1 METLKA
7 ALGNAPDEAGDA
19 AEKRSRPLRNFRA
32 PLLWILLPQLA
43 ACALCEN
50 GFALPRAACVVAS
63 GVAFALAV
71 LGACF
76 ADGSAFPRRFG
87 KIAREVWA
95 LALPLAAFFLAGA
108 WWSATAP
115 RLVDWSAFPETEAVV
130 ELEVETPFRSA
141 GKSWS
146 GLARVRG
153 ISEDCSALVGAR
165 VFYVFRKAETDTA
178 PLEGTRLRMRA
189 LVRDAAGDA
198 RLAEGFRDFL
208 RSRRVSAQATGG
220 DRIEISDT
228 ATGFDAALS
237 RRFAAMKAALIAKLV
252 DPRSPREREQRALA
266 AMLLGERS
274 LLTREQRDDF
284 ALSGTT
290 HIFAVSGLH
299 VSLFAALIFA
309 ACSRARVPRW
319 GSAKKRFYARVFP
332 VSFSEHRAPFWLTAA
347 ATVGVTWFYVRLT
360 GAAPSAMRA
369 WTMIVFL
376 LAARLLGRPAQPL
389 NALIASASFALW
401 RDPALFAEPG
411 FRLSYAVVASIFL
424 YGVPLGDF
432 LRSRLRLFRYVPAAS
447 LSRARRFAS
456 ALWEKGCAAFAVSLG
471 TFVAGAPFVAAS
483 FGVFTPIAVLAN
495 LALVPFLGIL
505 LSAGLVSAALFCVP
519 GAAPL
524 AELIW
529 RADAALM
536 FCAEAFAGTAA
547 AIPADAETRFA
558 DPRLGAL
565 GGALVLLAFAVGAFS
580 PAVRARPA
588 LRFAFP
594 PLFLLAYL
602 LAFAF

>member
-7 ALGNAPDEAGDA
+7 ALGNAPDGAGDA

-63 GVAFALAV
+63 GAAFALAV

-87 KIAREVWA
+87 KIARDVWA

-228 ATGFDAALS
+228 ATGFDAELS
-237 RRFAAMKAALIAKLV
+237 RRFAAMKAALISKLV

-309 ACSRARVPRW
+309 ACSRA
-319 GSAKKRFYARVFP
+319 
-332 VSFSEHRAPFWLTAA
+332 RAPFWLTAA

-447 LSRARRFAS
+447 LSRARHFAS
-456 ALWEKGCAAFAVSLG
+456 ALWERGCAAFAVSFG

>member
-7 ALGNAPDEAGDA
+7 ALGNAPDGAGDA

-146 GLARVRG
+146 GLACVRG

-309 ACSRARVPRW
+309 ACSRAR
-319 GSAKKRFYARVFP
+319 
-332 VSFSEHRAPFWLTAA
+332 APFWLTAA

-401 RDPALFAEPG
+401 RDPSLFAEPG

-456 ALWEKGCAAFAVSLG
+456 ALWERGCAAFAVSLG
-471 TFVAGAPFVAAS
+471 TFFAGAPFVAAS

-495 LALVPFLGIL
+495 LALLPFLGIL

>member
-7 ALGNAPDEAGDA
+7 ALGNAPDGAGDA

-87 KIAREVWA
+87 KIARDVWA

-309 ACSRARVPRW
+309 ACSRAR
-319 GSAKKRFYARVFP
+319 
-332 VSFSEHRAPFWLTAA
+332 APFWLTAA

-456 ALWEKGCAAFAVSLG
+456 ALWERGCAAFAVSLG

>member
-7 ALGNAPDEAGDA
+7 ALRNAPDGAGDA

-87 KIAREVWA
+87 KIARDVWA

-237 RRFAAMKAALIAKLV
+237 RRFAAMKAALISKLV

-309 ACSRARVPRW
+309 ACSRA
-319 GSAKKRFYARVFP
+319 
-332 VSFSEHRAPFWLTAA
+332 RAPFWLTAA

-456 ALWEKGCAAFAVSLG
+456 ALWERGCAAFAVSLG

>member
-7 ALGNAPDEAGDA
+7 ALGNAPDGAGDA

-87 KIAREVWA
+87 KIARDVWA

-266 AMLLGERS
+266 AMLLGERL

-309 ACSRARVPRW
+309 ACSRA
-319 GSAKKRFYARVFP
+319 
-332 VSFSEHRAPFWLTAA
+332 RAPFWLTAA

-456 ALWEKGCAAFAVSLG
+456 ALWERGCAAFAVSLG

>member
-7 ALGNAPDEAGDA
+7 ALGNAPDGAGDA

-87 KIAREVWA
+87 KIALDVWA

-198 RLAEGFRDFL
+198 RFAEGFRDFL

-309 ACSRARVPRW
+309 ACSRAR
-319 GSAKKRFYARVFP
+319 
-332 VSFSEHRAPFWLTAA
+332 APFWLTAA

-401 RDPALFAEPG
+401 RDPSLFAEPG

-432 LRSRLRLFRYVPAAS
+432 LSSRLRIFRYVPAAS

-456 ALWEKGCAAFAVSLG
+456 ALWERGCAAFAVSLG

>member
-7 ALGNAPDEAGDA
+7 ALGNAPDGAGDA

-50 GFALPRAACVVAS
+50 GFALSRAACVVAS

-228 ATGFDAALS
+228 AMGFDAALS

-309 ACSRARVPRW
+309 ACSRAR
-319 GSAKKRFYARVFP
+319 
-332 VSFSEHRAPFWLTAA
+332 APFWLTSA

-401 RDPALFAEPG
+401 RDPSLFAEPG

-432 LRSRLRLFRYVPAAS
+432 LRSRLRLFRYVPAAN
-447 LSRARRFAS
+447 LSRTRRFAS
-456 ALWEKGCAAFAVSLG
+456 ALWERGCAAFAVSLG

>member
-7 ALGNAPDEAGDA
+7 ALGNAPDGAGDA

-63 GVAFALAV
+63 GAAFALAV

-76 ADGSAFPRRFG
+76 ADGSALPRLFG
-87 KIAREVWA
+87 KIARDVWA

-309 ACSRARVPRW
+309 ACSRARA
-319 GSAKKRFYARVFP
+319 S
-332 VSFSEHRAPFWLTAA
+332 FWLTAA
-347 ATVGVTWFYVRLT
+347 ATAGVTWFYVRLT

-456 ALWEKGCAAFAVSLG
+456 ALWERGCAAFAVSLG

-519 GAAPL
+519 GTAPL

-547 AIPADAETRFA
+547 ALPADAETRFA

>member
-7 ALGNAPDEAGDA
+7 ALGNAPDGAGDA

-63 GVAFALAV
+63 GAAFALAV

-76 ADGSAFPRRFG
+76 ADGSALPRLFG
-87 KIAREVWA
+87 KIARDVWA

-290 HIFAVSGLH
+290 HVFAVSGLH

-309 ACSRARVPRW
+309 ACSRARA
-319 GSAKKRFYARVFP
+319 S
-332 VSFSEHRAPFWLTAA
+332 FWLTAA
-347 ATVGVTWFYVRLT
+347 ATAGVTWFYVRLT

-456 ALWEKGCAAFAVSLG
+456 ALWERGCAAFAVSLG

-519 GAAPL
+519 GTAPL

>member
-7 ALGNAPDEAGDA
+7 ALGNAPDGAGDA

-130 ELEVETPFRSA
+130 ELEVKTPFRSA

-146 GLARVRG
+146 GLACVRG

-309 ACSRARVPRW
+309 ACSRAR
-319 GSAKKRFYARVFP
+319 
-332 VSFSEHRAPFWLTAA
+332 APFWLTAA

-401 RDPALFAEPG
+401 RDPSLFAEPG

-456 ALWEKGCAAFAVSLG
+456 ALWERGCAAFAVSLG
-471 TFVAGAPFVAAS
+471 TFFAGAPFVAAS

>member
-7 ALGNAPDEAGDA
+7 ALGNAPDGAGDA

-87 KIAREVWA
+87 KIARDVWA

-309 ACSRARVPRW
+309 ACSRAR
-319 GSAKKRFYARVFP
+319 
-332 VSFSEHRAPFWLTAA
+332 APFWLTAA

-456 ALWEKGCAAFAVSLG
+456 ALWERGCAAFAVSLG
-471 TFVAGAPFVAAS
+471 TFFAGAPFVAAS

>member
-7 ALGNAPDEAGDA
+7 ALRNAPDGAGDA

-87 KIAREVWA
+87 KIARDVWA

-290 HIFAVSGLH
+290 HVFAVSGLH

-309 ACSRARVPRW
+309 ACSRARA
-319 GSAKKRFYARVFP
+319 S
-332 VSFSEHRAPFWLTAA
+332 FWLTAA
-347 ATVGVTWFYVRLT
+347 ATAGVTWFYVRLT

-456 ALWEKGCAAFAVSLG
+456 ALWERGCAAFAVSLG

-519 GAAPL
+519 GTAPL

>member
-7 ALGNAPDEAGDA
+7 ALGNAPDGASDA

-63 GVAFALAV
+63 GAAFALAV

-76 ADGSAFPRRFG
+76 ADGSAFPRLFG
-87 KIAREVWA
+87 KIARDVWA

-290 HIFAVSGLH
+290 HVFAVSGLH

-309 ACSRARVPRW
+309 ACSRARA
-319 GSAKKRFYARVFP
+319 S
-332 VSFSEHRAPFWLTAA
+332 FWLTAA
-347 ATVGVTWFYVRLT
+347 ATAGVTWFYVRLT

-401 RDPALFAEPG
+401 REPALFAEPG

-432 LRSRLRLFRYVPAAS
+432 LRSRLRLFRYVPAAN

-456 ALWEKGCAAFAVSLG
+456 ALWERGCAAFAVSLG

-519 GAAPL
+519 GTAPL

>member
-7 ALGNAPDEAGDA
+7 ARGNAPDGAGDA

-63 GVAFALAV
+63 GAAFALAV

-290 HIFAVSGLH
+290 HVFAVSGLH

-309 ACSRARVPRW
+309 ACSRA
-319 GSAKKRFYARVFP
+319 
-332 VSFSEHRAPFWLTAA
+332 RAPFWLTAA

-432 LRSRLRLFRYVPAAS
+432 LRSRLRLFRYVPAAN
-447 LSRARRFAS
+447 LSRTRRFAS
-456 ALWEKGCAAFAVSLG
+456 ALWERGCAAFAVSLG

>member
-7 ALGNAPDEAGDA
+7 ALGNAPDGAGDA

-63 GVAFALAV
+63 GAAFALAV

-115 RLVDWSAFPETEAVV
+115 RLVDWSAFPETEVVV

-309 ACSRARVPRW
+309 ACSRAR
-319 GSAKKRFYARVFP
+319 
-332 VSFSEHRAPFWLTAA
+332 APFWLTAA

-456 ALWEKGCAAFAVSLG
+456 ALWERGCAAFAVSLG

>member
-63 GVAFALAV
+63 GAAFALAV

-87 KIAREVWA
+87 KIARDVWA

-228 ATGFDAALS
+228 ATGFDAELS
-237 RRFAAMKAALIAKLV
+237 RRFAAMKAALISKLV

-309 ACSRARVPRW
+309 ACSRA
-319 GSAKKRFYARVFP
+319 
-332 VSFSEHRAPFWLTAA
+332 RAPFWLTAA

-447 LSRARRFAS
+447 LSRARHFAS
-456 ALWEKGCAAFAVSLG
+456 ALWERGCAAFAVSFG

>member
-1 METLKA
+1 METLNA
-7 ALGNAPDEAGDA
+7 ALGNAPDGA
-19 AEKRSRPLRNFRA
+19 AEKRPPFRGFRA

-43 ACALCEN
+43 AFALCEN

-71 LGACF
+71 LGALF
-76 ADGSAFPRRFG
+76 ADVSARPRRFG
-87 KIAREVWA
+87 LGKIARDVWA

-108 WWSATAP
+108 WWSANAP
-115 RLVDWSAFPETEAVV
+115 RLVDWSAFPETEAFV

-165 VFYVFRKAETDTA
+165 VFYAFRKDETDTE
-178 PLEGTRLRMRA
+178 PREGTRLRMRA
-189 LVRDAAGDA
+189 LVRDAVGDE
-198 RLAEGFRDFL
+198 RLSGGFRDFL
-208 RSRRVSAQATGG
+208 RSRRVSARATGG
-220 DRIEISDT
+220 DHVEIPDT
-228 ATGFDAALS
+228 ETGFDAALS
-237 RRFAAMKAALIAKLV
+237 RRFAEMKSALITKLV

-284 ALSGTT
+284 VLSGTT

-309 ACSRARVPRW
+309 ACSRARVP
-319 GSAKKRFYARVFP
+319 
-332 VSFSEHRAPFWLTAA
+332 FWITAA
-347 ATVGVTWFYVRLT
+347 ATAGVTWFYVRLT

-376 LAARLLGRPAQPL
+376 LAARLLGRPAHPL

-401 RDPALFAEPG
+401 REPALFAEAG

-432 LRSRLRLFRYVPAAS
+432 LRARLRLFRYVPAAS
-447 LSRARRFAS
+447 LSRTRRVSA

-483 FGVFTPIAVLAN
+483 FGVFTPVAVLAN

-505 LSAGLVSAALFCVP
+505 LSAALASAALFCVP

-524 AELIW
+524 AELVW

-547 AIPADAETRFA
+547 ALPADAATRFA

>member
-7 ALGNAPDEAGDA
+7 ALGNAPDGAGDA

-63 GVAFALAV
+63 GAAFALAV

-87 KIAREVWA
+87 KIARDVWA

-237 RRFAAMKAALIAKLV
+237 RRFAAMKAALISKLV

-309 ACSRARVPRW
+309 ACSRA
-319 GSAKKRFYARVFP
+319 
-332 VSFSEHRAPFWLTAA
+332 RAPFWLTAA

-456 ALWEKGCAAFAVSLG
+456 ALWERGCAAFAVSLG

>member
-7 ALGNAPDEAGDA
+7 ALGNAPDGAGDA
-19 AEKRSRPLRNFRA
+19 AEKRSRPLRNFRV

-50 GFALPRAACVVAS
+50 GFALPRVACVVAS

-115 RLVDWSAFPETEAVV
+115 RLVDWSAFPETEAVI

-309 ACSRARVPRW
+309 ACSRAR
-319 GSAKKRFYARVFP
+319 
-332 VSFSEHRAPFWLTAA
+332 APFWLTAA

-456 ALWEKGCAAFAVSLG
+456 ALWERGCAAFAVSLG

>member
-7 ALGNAPDEAGDA
+7 ALGNAPDGAGDA

-63 GVAFALAV
+63 GAAFALAV

-76 ADGSAFPRRFG
+76 ADGSALPRLFG
-87 KIAREVWA
+87 KIARDVWA

-146 GLARVRG
+146 GLARVCG

-237 RRFAAMKAALIAKLV
+237 RRFAAMKAALISKLV

-309 ACSRARVPRW
+309 ACSRA
-319 GSAKKRFYARVFP
+319 
-332 VSFSEHRAPFWLTAA
+332 RAPFWLTAA

-456 ALWEKGCAAFAVSLG
+456 ALWERGCAAFAVSLG

>member
-7 ALGNAPDEAGDA
+7 ALGNAPDGASDA

-63 GVAFALAV
+63 GAAFALAV

-87 KIAREVWA
+87 KIARDVWA

-237 RRFAAMKAALIAKLV
+237 RRFAAMKAALISKLV

-309 ACSRARVPRW
+309 ACSRA
-319 GSAKKRFYARVFP
+319 
-332 VSFSEHRAPFWLTAA
+332 RAPFWLTAA

-456 ALWEKGCAAFAVSLG
+456 ALWERGCAAFAVSLG

-519 GAAPL
+519 GTAPL

>member
-7 ALGNAPDEAGDA
+7 ALGNAPDGAGDA

-76 ADGSAFPRRFG
+76 ADGSAFPCRFG

-309 ACSRARVPRW
+309 ACSRAR
-319 GSAKKRFYARVFP
+319 
-332 VSFSEHRAPFWLTAA
+332 APFWLTAA

-401 RDPALFAEPG
+401 RDPSLFAEPG

-456 ALWEKGCAAFAVSLG
+456 ALWERGCAAFAVSLG

>member
-7 ALGNAPDEAGDA
+7 ALGNAPDGAGDA

-50 GFALPRAACVVAS
+50 GFALPRVACVVAS

-71 LGACF
+71 FGACF
-76 ADGSAFPRRFG
+76 TDGSAFPRRFG

-115 RLVDWSAFPETEAVV
+115 RLVDWSAFPETEAVI

-189 LVRDAAGDA
+189 LVRDAVGDA

-309 ACSRARVPRW
+309 ACSRA
-319 GSAKKRFYARVFP
+319 
-332 VSFSEHRAPFWLTAA
+332 RAPFWLTAA

-456 ALWEKGCAAFAVSLG
+456 ALWERGCAAFAVSLG
-471 TFVAGAPFVAAS
+471 TFVAGASFVAAS

-529 RADAALM
+529 CADAALM